1 MRKISAQY
9 IFTGEGNPLK
19 KAIINATDDGVITDV
34 EYSGGDLEERAST
47 EFYNGIIVPG
57 FINCHCHLELSH
69 MLSLIEKGTG
79 LGGFIRGINTM
90 RKAEANE
97 IVAAAVK
104 ADRQMYDEGIVA
116 CGDISNSSVTFDV
129 KKNSQIEYVTFIEV
143 FGADPSK
150 ASKRIAEAEAV
161 KNAAEVAGLPH
172 YVVPHSVYSVSQ
184 ELFSKLLEYQSTLVS
199 MHFLESPDE
208 RLAVSRRCGPM
219 VDSYIALGIDPASM
233 DPPPSHLDV
242 ALMLAQKSSRLILVH
257 NTCITQQESEM
268 IAENGNISWCLCPSS
283 NKYITGGTPPAEM
296 LSKTKG
302 QMVIGTDSLSS
313 NNSLSILKELKL
325 LQDDNPIL
333 PLETLIRWATANG
346 AGALGLS
353 DSLGTIRK
361 GKKPGLLLIEN
372 IDLQNMKLLPQ
383 SKVRRLL

>member
-9 IFTGEGNPLK
+9 VFTGESNPLK
-19 KAIINATDDGVITDV
+19 KAIIHATDDGVISDV
-34 EYSGGDLEERAST
+34 EYSGEELEERAST

-79 LGGFIRGINTM
+79 LGGFIRGVNTM
-90 RKAEANE
+90 RKAEVNE
-97 IVAAAVK
+97 IVAASVK

-116 CGDISNSSVTFDV
+116 CGDISNSSLTFDV
-129 KKNSQIEYVTFIEV
+129 KKNSQVEYITFIEV

-161 KNAAEVAGLPH
+161 RTAAEEAGLHH
-172 YVVPHSVYSVSQ
+172 YIVPHSVYSVSQ
-184 ELFSKLLEYQSTLVS
+184 ELFSRLLEFRSSIVS
-199 MHFLESPDE
+199 MHFLESSDE
-208 RLAVSRRCGPM
+208 RLAVRHRCGPM
-219 VDSYIALGIDPASM
+219 IDSYVALGIDPASM
-233 DPPPSHLDV
+233 DPPSSHLDIAV
-242 ALMLAQKSSRLILVH
+242 LLAQRSSRLILVH
-257 NTCITQQESEM
+257 NTCITEEEAGK

-283 NKYITGGTPPAEM
+283 NKYITGILPPAEM

-325 LQDDNPIL
+325 LQESGPGI
-333 PLETLIRWATANG
+333 PLEDLIRWATANG
-346 AGALGLS
+346 AETLGLN
-353 DSLGTIRK
+353 DSLGTISR

-372 IDLQNMKLLPQ
+372 VDLQNMKLLPQ
-383 SKVRRLL
+383 SKVHRLL